1 MQLFYT
7 ALFNAIQS
15 VLIRLVTTRRT
26 NRNWVQTE
34 DIDIG
39 HYVAVRKEFDRVE
52 SEWKHL
58 HLLHGTELA
67 YSHSGSYL
75 GNSLHDAE
83 QEMRDASA
91 CGSVKRY
98 LHDFSMKL
106 RYPRLYFR
114 KRKLVVPVRFH
125 ELRHHFIQQ
134 NGLSSKFKVSQYLK
148 RSLTSVLL
156 DFVHISSAAWIM
168 IMALSILLYFICG
181 IALSATGD
189 KVTVYEF
196 LISAMSSGAVLF
208 LIISFVL
215 YLKMKTIISKILV
228 MKLFVE
234 DEEGREKTFRGFT
247 ALQRKMKSY
256 DQISLFWGSNPRII
270 IYLTQC
276 EYHVFITRVDIIP
289 PKFPQ
294 QCNLSLTK
302 LCNLGTP
309 SHWLPF
315 LLTGKNLGRY
325 VHVLLLIMLP
335 YKRFFYLTH

>member
-67 YSHSGSYL
+67 YSHSESYL

-83 QEMRDASA
+83 QEMRGASA

-98 LHDFSMKL
+98 LHDFSMKI
-106 RYPRLYFR
+106 RYPRLHFR
-114 KRKLVVPVRFH
+114 KRKLEVPVRFH
-125 ELRHHFIQQ
+125 ELRHHFIKQ
-134 NGLSSKFKVSQYLK
+134 NGLSSKFKISQYLK

-276 EYHVFITRVDIIP
+276 EYHVFIPELTSYHQ
-289 PKFPQ
+289 KFPQ
-294 QCNLSLTK
+294 QCFLSL
-302 LCNLGTP
+302 
-309 SHWLPF
+309 
-315 LLTGKNLGRY
+315 LLSYAIWVCPRIGC
-325 VHVLLLIMLP
+325 H
-335 YKRFFYLTH
+335 FYLLARI